1 MTEHVAHHPTPW
13 DLFWPLPVVPNFL
26 IFAAL
31 MVYFLRGPL
40 REFFRTRAERLRD
53 ALEAGARARREAES
67 LRSEL
72 ARDVADLPAAQER
85 LRADLRAAAEQQR
98 RAVVEAGQ
106 RAAQRIRADAR
117 LLAEQEL
124 AAARQALRAEVID
137 EAIRQA
143 VAIVRTAVRPED
155 QERFVTEFVG
165 AAGVSE

>member
-1 MTEHVAHHPTPW
+1 MTEHVAHHPTVW
-13 DLFWPLPVVPNFL
+13 NLFWPLPAVPNFL

-40 REFFRTRAERLRD
+40 REFFRARTERLRD
-53 ALEAGARARREAES
+53 ALEAGARARQEAEA

-72 ARDVADLPAAQER
+72 ARDVANLPATRER
-85 LRADLRAAAEQQR
+85 LRADLQAAAEQQR
-98 RAVVEAGQ
+98 RAVVEAGK
-106 RAAQRIRADAR
+106 RAAERIRADAR

-124 AAARQALRAEVID
+124 TAARQALRAEVID

-155 QERFVTEFVG
+155 QERFVTEFVH
-165 AAGVSE
+165 AAGVTG